1 MEELEGKGK
10 TEPTRQEY
18 IQMAFEQGFV
28 NKGKAERISYDDIP
42 TALEEELESN
52 EKADRTPEEYMQ
64 MVLDLAR
71 RGEGKVSPNPMVGC
85 VVVKEGR
92 VIATGYHES
101 YGGYHAE
108 RNALLNC
115 TENVAGAE
123 LYVNLEPCCHYGK
136 TPPCTDIILE
146 KKIKKVYVGCL
157 DSNPKVA
164 GKGVK
169 ILREHGV
176 EVETGILE
184 QQCRELNEIFFHYM
198 EQRMPFV
205 AMKYA
210 MTLDGKIAC
219 ETGDSKWVTEA
230 ETRGYVQRLRNC
242 YRGIMAGIGTVL
254 ADDPMLDCRLKGGRN
269 PVRIICDARL
279 RIPRDSK
286 IVATAK
292 EIETIIVWN
301 YHAAAEF
308 YSDGWA
314 VEHLQE
320 ERQQRNTKEAQGREH
335 MAPQKIPDRL
345 TETMVYLEKKGI
357 TLLENPLK
365 SGTDVPQLDLQV
377 LFGQLAARGIDSIL
391 LEGGGTLNAS
401 ALREN
406 LVQRVYAFI
415 APKLVAG
422 ANAKTPVEGEGISYM
437 KDAIKLKHIQVSL
450 FGVDICVSGRVG
462 EERVCLP
469 ES

>member
-1 MEELEGKGK
+1 MG
-10 TEPTRQEY
+10 
-18 IQMAFEQGFV
+18 
-28 NKGKAERISYDDIP
+28 
-42 TALEEELESN
+42 ELESK
-52 EKADRTPEEYMQ
+52 EKTERTPEDYMQ
-64 MVLDLAR
+64 MVLENTQPTEEKEKPKPKNA
-71 RGEGKVSPNPMVGC
+71 S

-92 VIATGYHES
+92 VIATGYHEA

-108 RNALLNC
+108 RNALLHC
-115 TENVAGAE
+115 TEDPTGAE

-136 TPPCTDIILE
+136 TPPCTEIILE

-164 GKGVK
+164 GKGIE

-176 EVETGILE
+176 SVETGILE
-184 QQCRELNEIFFHYM
+184 QECRALNEVFFHYM
-198 EQRMPFV
+198 EQKMPFV

-230 ETRGYVQRLRNC
+230 ETRGYVQRLRNR

-254 ADDPMLDCRLKGGRN
+254 ADDPMLNCRLKGGRN

-279 RIPRDSK
+279 RIPWDSQ

-301 YHAAAEF
+301 YRAAEQF
-308 YSDGWA
+308 YSMDKDA
-314 VEHLQE
+314 EHPKEEKQRQE
-320 ERQQRNTKEAQGREH
+320 HTKETQRRDHKAYQR
-335 MAPQKIPDRL
+335 IPDRL
-345 TETMVYLEKKGI
+345 TETMVYLESKGI

-365 SGTDVPQLDLQV
+365 SGTTVPQLDLKV
-377 LFGQLAARGIDSIL
+377 LFAQLAARGIDSIL

-401 ALREN
+401 ALRQN

-437 KDAIKLKHIQVSL
+437 KDAVKLEHIQVSL

-462 EERVCLP
+462 EENTCLP

>member
-1 MEELEGKGK
+1 MG
-10 TEPTRQEY
+10 
-18 IQMAFEQGFV
+18 
-28 NKGKAERISYDDIP
+28 
-42 TALEEELESN
+42 ELESK
-52 EKADRTPEEYMQ
+52 EKTERTPEDYMQ
-64 MVLDLAR
+64 MVLELAR

-92 VIATGYHES
+92 VIATGYHEA

-108 RNALLNC
+108 RNALLHC
-115 TENVAGAE
+115 TEDPTGAE

-136 TPPCTDIILE
+136 TPPCTEIILE

-164 GKGVK
+164 GKGIE

-176 EVETGILE
+176 SVETGILE
-184 QQCRELNEIFFHYM
+184 QECRALNEVFFHYM
-198 EQRMPFV
+198 EQKMPFV

-230 ETRGYVQRLRNC
+230 ETRGYVQRLRNR

-254 ADDPMLDCRLKGGRN
+254 ADDPMLNCRLKGGRN

-279 RIPRDSK
+279 RIPWDSQ

-301 YHAAAEF
+301 YRAAEQF
-308 YSDGWA
+308 YSMDKDA
-314 VEHLQE
+314 EHPKDEKQRQE
-320 ERQQRNTKEAQGREH
+320 HTKETQRRDHKAYQR
-335 MAPQKIPDRL
+335 IPDRL
-345 TETMVYLEKKGI
+345 TETMVYLESKGI

-365 SGTDVPQLDLQV
+365 SGTTVPQLDLKV
-377 LFGQLAARGIDSIL
+377 LFAQLAARGIDSIL

-437 KDAIKLKHIQVSL
+437 KDAVKLEHIQVSL

-462 EERVCLP
+462 EENTCLP

>member
-1 MEELEGKGK
+1 MG
-10 TEPTRQEY
+10 
-18 IQMAFEQGFV
+18 
-28 NKGKAERISYDDIP
+28 
-42 TALEEELESN
+42 ELESK
-52 EKADRTPEEYMQ
+52 EKTEQTPEDYMQ
-64 MVLDLAR
+64 MVLELAR

-92 VIATGYHES
+92 VIATGYHEA

-108 RNALLNC
+108 RNALLHC
-115 TENVAGAE
+115 TEDPTGAE

-136 TPPCTDIILE
+136 TPPCTEIILE

-164 GKGVK
+164 GKGIE

-176 EVETGILE
+176 SVETGILE
-184 QQCRELNEIFFHYM
+184 QECRALNEVFFHYM
-198 EQRMPFV
+198 EQKMPFV

-230 ETRGYVQRLRNC
+230 ETRGYVLRLRNR

-254 ADDPMLDCRLKGGRN
+254 ADDPMLNCRLKGGRN

-279 RIPRDSK
+279 RIPWDSQ

-301 YHAAAEF
+301 YRAAEQF
-308 YSDGWA
+308 YSMDKDA
-314 VEHLQE
+314 EHPKDEKQRQE
-320 ERQQRNTKEAQGREH
+320 HTKETQRRDHKAYQR
-335 MAPQKIPDRL
+335 IPDRL
-345 TETMVYLEKKGI
+345 TETMVYLESKGI

-365 SGTDVPQLDLQV
+365 SGTTVPQLDLKV
-377 LFGQLAARGIDSIL
+377 LFAQLAARGIDSIL

-437 KDAIKLKHIQVSL
+437 KDAVKLEHIQVSL

-462 EERVCLP
+462 EENTCLP

>member
-1 MEELEGKGK
+1 MG
-10 TEPTRQEY
+10 
-18 IQMAFEQGFV
+18 
-28 NKGKAERISYDDIP
+28 
-42 TALEEELESN
+42 ELESK
-52 EKADRTPEEYMQ
+52 EKTERTPEDYMQ
-64 MVLDLAR
+64 MVLELAR

-92 VIATGYHES
+92 VIATGYHEA

-108 RNALLNC
+108 RNALLHC
-115 TENVAGAE
+115 TEDPTGAE

-136 TPPCTDIILE
+136 TPPCTEIILE

-164 GKGVK
+164 GKGIE

-176 EVETGILE
+176 SVETGILE
-184 QQCRELNEIFFHYM
+184 QECRALNEVFFHYM
-198 EQRMPFV
+198 EQKMPFV

-230 ETRGYVQRLRNC
+230 ETRGYVQRLRNR

-254 ADDPMLDCRLKGGRN
+254 ADDPMLNCRLKGGRN

-279 RIPRDSK
+279 RIPWDSQ

-301 YHAAAEF
+301 YRAAEQF
-308 YSDGWA
+308 YSMDKDA
-314 VEHLQE
+314 EHPKDEKQRQE
-320 ERQQRNTKEAQGREH
+320 HTKETQRRDHKAYQR
-335 MAPQKIPDRL
+335 IPDRL
-345 TETMVYLEKKGI
+345 TETMVYLESKGI

-365 SGTDVPQLDLQV
+365 SGTTVPQLDLKV
-377 LFGQLAARGIDSIL
+377 LFAQLAARGIDSIL

-401 ALREN
+401 ALRQN

-437 KDAIKLKHIQVSL
+437 KDAVKLEHIQVSL

-462 EERVCLP
+462 EENTCLP

>member
-1 MEELEGKGK
+1 MG
-10 TEPTRQEY
+10 
-18 IQMAFEQGFV
+18 
-28 NKGKAERISYDDIP
+28 
-42 TALEEELESN
+42 ELESK
-52 EKADRTPEEYMQ
+52 EKTERTPEDYMQ
-64 MVLDLAR
+64 MVLELAR

-92 VIATGYHES
+92 VIATGYHEA

-108 RNALLNC
+108 RNALLHC
-115 TENVAGAE
+115 TEDPTGAE

-136 TPPCTDIILE
+136 TPPCTEIILE

-164 GKGVK
+164 GKGIE

-176 EVETGILE
+176 SVETGILE
-184 QQCRELNEIFFHYM
+184 QECRALNEVFFHYM
-198 EQRMPFV
+198 EQKMPFV

-230 ETRGYVQRLRNC
+230 ETRGYVQRLRNR

-254 ADDPMLDCRLKGGRN
+254 ADDPMLNCRLKGGRN

-279 RIPRDSK
+279 RIPWDSQ

-301 YHAAAEF
+301 YQAAEQF
-308 YSDGWA
+308 YSMDKDA
-314 VEHLQE
+314 EHPKEEKQRQE
-320 ERQQRNTKEAQGREH
+320 HTKETQRRDHKAYQR
-335 MAPQKIPDRL
+335 IPDRL
-345 TETMVYLEKKGI
+345 TETMVYLESKGI

-365 SGTDVPQLDLQV
+365 SGTTVPQLDLKV
-377 LFGQLAARGIDSIL
+377 LFAQLAARGIDSIL

-401 ALREN
+401 ALRQN

-437 KDAIKLKHIQVSL
+437 KDAVKLEHIQVSL

-462 EERVCLP
+462 EENTCLP

>member
-1 MEELEGKGK
+1 MEELENK
-10 TEPTRQEY
+10 
-18 IQMAFEQGFV
+18 EQ
-28 NKGKAERISYDDIP
+28 AEQ
-42 TALEEELESN
+42 
-52 EKADRTPEEYMQ
+52 TPEDYMQ
-64 MVLDLAR
+64 MALDLAR

-92 VIATGYHES
+92 VIATGYHEI

-108 RNALLNC
+108 RNALLHC
-115 TENVAGAE
+115 AEDATGAE

-136 TPPCTDIILE
+136 TPPCTEIILE

-164 GKGVK
+164 GKGIE
-169 ILREHGV
+169 ILREHGIQ
-176 EVETGILE
+176 VETGILE
-184 QQCRELNEIFFHYM
+184 QECRELNEVFFHYM
-198 EQRMPFV
+198 EQKMPFV

-230 ETRGYVQRLRNC
+230 ETRGYVQLLRNR

-254 ADDPMLDCRLKGGRN
+254 ADDPMLNCRVKGGRN

-279 RIPRDSK
+279 RISKDSK

-292 EIETIIVWN
+292 EIETIVVWN
-301 YHAAAEF
+301 YRAAEEF
-308 YSDGWA
+308 YSDSRA
-314 VEHLQE
+314 VEHPQE
-320 ERQQRNTKEAQGREH
+320 EKQQQENKKETQERDHTASQR
-335 MAPQKIPDRL
+335 IPDRL
-345 TETMVYLEKKGI
+345 AETLVFLENKGI

-365 SGTDVPQLDLQV
+365 SGTAAPELDLRV

-401 ALREN
+401 VLREN

-437 KDAIKLKHIQVSL
+437 KDAVKLEHIQVSL

-462 EERVCLP
+462 EERACLP

>member
-1 MEELEGKGK
+1 MG
-10 TEPTRQEY
+10 
-18 IQMAFEQGFV
+18 
-28 NKGKAERISYDDIP
+28 
-42 TALEEELESN
+42 ELESK
-52 EKADRTPEEYMQ
+52 EKTERTPEDYMQ
-64 MVLDLAR
+64 MVLELAR

-92 VIATGYHES
+92 VIATGYHEA

-108 RNALLNC
+108 RNALLHC
-115 TENVAGAE
+115 TEDPTGAE

-136 TPPCTDIILE
+136 TPPCTEIILE

-164 GKGVK
+164 GKGIE

-176 EVETGILE
+176 SVETGILE
-184 QQCRELNEIFFHYM
+184 QECRALNEVFFHYM
-198 EQRMPFV
+198 EQKMPFV

-230 ETRGYVQRLRNC
+230 ETRGYVQRLRNR

-254 ADDPMLDCRLKGGRN
+254 ADDPMLNCRLKGGRN

-279 RIPRDSK
+279 RIPWDSQ

-301 YHAAAEF
+301 YRAAEQF
-308 YSDGWA
+308 YSMDKDA
-314 VEHLQE
+314 EHPKDEKQRQE
-320 ERQQRNTKEAQGREH
+320 HTKETQRRDHKAYQR
-335 MAPQKIPDRL
+335 IPDRL
-345 TETMVYLEKKGI
+345 TETMVYLENKGI

-365 SGTDVPQLDLQV
+365 SGTTVPQLDLKV

-401 ALREN
+401 ALRQN

-437 KDAIKLKHIQVSL
+437 KDAVKLEHIQVSL

-462 EERVCLP
+462 EENTCLP

>member
-1 MEELEGKGK
+1 MG
-10 TEPTRQEY
+10 
-18 IQMAFEQGFV
+18 
-28 NKGKAERISYDDIP
+28 
-42 TALEEELESN
+42 ELESK
-52 EKADRTPEEYMQ
+52 EKTERTPEDYMQ
-64 MVLDLAR
+64 MVLELAR

-92 VIATGYHES
+92 VIATGYHEA

-108 RNALLNC
+108 RNALLHC
-115 TENVAGAE
+115 TEDPTGAE

-136 TPPCTDIILE
+136 TPPCTEIILE

-164 GKGVK
+164 GKGIE

-176 EVETGILE
+176 SVETGILE
-184 QQCRELNEIFFHYM
+184 QECRALNEVFFHYM
-198 EQRMPFV
+198 EQKMPFV

-230 ETRGYVQRLRNC
+230 ETRGYVQRLRNR

-254 ADDPMLDCRLKGGRN
+254 ADDPMLNCRLKGGRN

-279 RIPRDSK
+279 RIPWDSQ

-301 YHAAAEF
+301 YRAAEQF
-308 YSDGWA
+308 YSMDKDA
-314 VEHLQE
+314 EHPKDEKQRQE
-320 ERQQRNTKEAQGREH
+320 HTKETQRRDHKAYQR
-335 MAPQKIPDRL
+335 IPDRL
-345 TETMVYLEKKGI
+345 TETMVYLESKGI

-365 SGTDVPQLDLQV
+365 SGTSAPQLDLKV
-377 LFGQLAARGIDSIL
+377 LFAQLAARGIDSIL

-401 ALREN
+401 ALRQN

-437 KDAIKLKHIQVSL
+437 KDAVKLEHIQVSL

-462 EERVCLP
+462 EENTCLP

>member
-1 MEELEGKGK
+1 MG
-10 TEPTRQEY
+10 
-18 IQMAFEQGFV
+18 
-28 NKGKAERISYDDIP
+28 
-42 TALEEELESN
+42 ELESK
-52 EKADRTPEEYMQ
+52 EKTERTPEDYMQ
-64 MVLDLAR
+64 MVLELAR

-92 VIATGYHES
+92 VIATGYHEA

-108 RNALLNC
+108 RNALLHC
-115 TENVAGAE
+115 TEDPTGAE

-136 TPPCTDIILE
+136 TPPCTEIILE

-157 DSNPKVA
+157 DSNPKVS
-164 GKGVK
+164 GKGIE

-176 EVETGILE
+176 AVETGILE
-184 QQCRELNEIFFHYM
+184 QECRALNEVFFHYM
-198 EQRMPFV
+198 EQKMPFV

-230 ETRGYVQRLRNC
+230 ETRGYVQRLRNR

-254 ADDPMLDCRLKGGRN
+254 ADDPMLNCRLKGGRN

-279 RIPRDSK
+279 RIPWDSQ

-301 YHAAAEF
+301 YQAAEQF
-308 YSDGWA
+308 YSMDKDA
-314 VEHLQE
+314 EHPKEEKQRQE
-320 ERQQRNTKEAQGREH
+320 HTKETQRRDPKAYQR
-335 MAPQKIPDRL
+335 IPDRL
-345 TETMVYLEKKGI
+345 TETMVYLENKGI

-365 SGTDVPQLDLQV
+365 SGTTVPQLDLKV

-401 ALREN
+401 ALRQN

-437 KDAIKLKHIQVSL
+437 KDAVKLEHIQVSL

-462 EERVCLP
+462 EENTCLP